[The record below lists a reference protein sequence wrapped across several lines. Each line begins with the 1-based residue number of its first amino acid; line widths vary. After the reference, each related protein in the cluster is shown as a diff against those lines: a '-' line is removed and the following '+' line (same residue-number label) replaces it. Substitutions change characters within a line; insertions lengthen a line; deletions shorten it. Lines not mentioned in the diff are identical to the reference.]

1 MTASETLIHGL
12 ETTLWVSFL
21 IILVLAL
28 RGPVTARFGSRAAIL
43 LWALPA
49 LRLVAPVLTRKE
61 TVSVD
66 TPLAAPAEEGPVSV
80 ASGNWAIQPAPEPLA
95 QPAIT
100 AEPVVREAVY
110 TYGPAETVES
120 APVES
125 ASAAIW
131 PLIQSFVTE
140 DMVAALVMS
149 LWFVGVLTALG
160 LCAMR
165 GARWRRTL
173 LAEAKDVPADLSDL
187 AGRMAERAGTSKPFT
202 LVVSGAAAQPQIMGL
217 GKPILALPTDFT
229 ERYTASEQ
237 EMALLHELTHLKRGD
252 LSVLMASEAAFAL
265 QWFNPLSR
273 HARKALRADQE
284 AACDEAVRDLGV
296 NTKDYAA
303 LLLKAAS
310 NGRPVP
316 AMTLDHSLKER
327 IIRMQIPVSSAMKRY
342 AFILAAG
349 VSAIAVA
356 GFTAGTTTVVE
367 YQDSEDEKVE
377 ERSGGKKKASS
388 AEDADADWARFLESL
403 EAGGD
408 GDAQWKAFVE
418 KSGKPTR
425 EMKFPAEGKSSE
437 FKRTEAARERDRAAV
452 ERVAELRRR
461 EAERAVER
469 ASRHEKQA
477 EMRLRQKE
485 LFAKQKEEH
494 AKAEKLRKESKLLRK
509 IDGNLKSETRQ
520 IVVLDEG
527 DAAFEL
533 MIDENGKLMNEKE
546 MKRFAKKHGIELDV
560 QIDHND
566 ENTFR
571 FDLDTNGKKVE
582 IRKVEA
588 LKGQRFA
595 FANAKTVGNGDVV
608 FDFEDSDGKN
618 VTIDLDGKR
627 SVFYPKADNEG
638 AFYVHRGDKEKVG
651 SRWTSRKVD
660 DRHLILM
667 SDPFADLEMPN
678 VQPPEPP
685 HVEIKA
691 PEIKEKK
698 TDEGTWIL
706 IPDEPDMS
714 EFEAAMEKFEA
725 RMEVFGEKMEAWGEK
740 MGEIGETVGDL
751 AEECEDH
758 REESD
763 DIRILSAKVDHS
775 GDKVRAV
782 CIPEGAENIS
792 SSELRSF
799 LLRAKASPAERNFAL
814 KELRKD

>member
-28 RGPVTARFGSRAAIL
+28 RGPMTARFGSRAAIL

-66 TPLAAPAEEGPVSV
+66 TPVPAPAEEGPVSV

-110 TYGPAETVES
+110 TYGPAETVDLS
-120 APVES
+120 PVES

-131 PLIQSFVTE
+131 PLMQNFVTE
-140 DMVAALVMS
+140 DTVAALVMS

-173 LAEAKDVPADLSDL
+173 LAEAKDVPTDLSDL
-187 AGRMAERAGTSKPFT
+187 AGRMAQRAGTSKPFT

-217 GKPILALPTDFT
+217 GKPILALPTDFAD
-229 ERYTASEQ
+229 RYTASEQ

-327 IIRMQIPVSSAMKRY
+327 IVRMQIPVSSAMKRY

-367 YQDSEDEKVE
+367 YQDSEDEKIE
-377 ERSGGKKKASS
+377 ERADGKKSASS
-388 AEDADADWARFLESL
+388 TGDADADWARFLESL

-408 GDAQWKAFVE
+408 ADAQWKAFVE
-418 KSGKPTR
+418 KSGKSSRVTKSS
-425 EMKFPAEGKSSE
+425 EEGKSAE
-437 FKRTEAARERDRAAV
+437 FKRAEAAQDRNRAAV
-452 ERVAELRRR
+452 ERIAELRRR
-461 EAERAVER
+461 DAERAVER
-469 ASRHEKQA
+469 AAREQRQF
-477 EMRLRQKE
+477 EIRLRQKE
-485 LFAKQKEEH
+485 VMAKQKEEH
-494 AKAEKLRKESKLLRK
+494 AKAEKLRKESKMLRM
-509 IDGNLKSETRQ
+509 IDGNVKSETRQ
-520 IVVLDEG
+520 IVIVDED
-527 DAAFEL
+527 DAVFEL
-533 MIDENGKLMNEKE
+533 MIDENGKLMNENE
-546 MKRFAKKHGIELDV
+546 MKGFAKKHGIELDV
-560 QIDHND
+560 HIDQDHD
-566 ENTFR
+566 DTFR
-571 FDLDTNGKKVE
+571 FDLDTHGKKVE

-595 FANAKTVGNGDVV
+595 FADANTVGDGEIV

-618 VTIDLDGKR
+618 VVIDLDGKKGI
-627 SVFYPKADNEG
+627 FYPKADDEG
-638 AFYVHRGDKEKVG
+638 AFFVHRGDKEKVG

-660 DRHLILM
+660 DHYVILL

-685 HVEIKA
+685 EVEIEA
-691 PEIKEKK
+691 PKIKEKK

-714 EFEAAMEKFEA
+714 EFEEAMEKFEA
-725 RMEVFGEKMEAWGEK
+725 KMEVFGEKMGAWGEK

-751 AEECEDH
+751 AEKCEDH
-758 REESD
+758 REESGE
-763 DIRILSAKVDHS
+763 IRILSANVEGS
-775 GDKVRAV
+775 GDEVRVV
-782 CIPEGAENIS
+782 CIPEGVENVS
-792 SSELRSF
+792 SAELRTF

-814 KELRKD
+814 KELNKH